1 MANLTS
7 WHEAKQKMESLQRT
21 MTECQR
27 QLKEIE
33 GHVAEFV
40 DNPQNPINVPENI
53 TDTSILY
60 IPTLSD
66 RKHYPMKKEDLDRHF
81 DEVHMPIYFTNEHSC
96 FLFDSILTVL
106 MDMLKFKAMYDDDGN
121 IRPTNN
127 NALYTVYLDTESNI
141 FVATGANNKTMYNTV
156 YFSNQEIANN
166 CAIWLN
172 YKYSLGK
179 YSDK

>member
-7 WHEAKQKMESLQRT
+7 WQEAKQKMESLQRT

-40 DNPQNPINVPENI
+40 DNPQNPINIPEKI
-53 TDTSILY
+53 TDTTILY

-81 DEVHMPIYFTNEHSC
+81 DEIHMPIYFTNEHSC
-96 FLFDSILTVL
+96 YLFDNILTVL

-121 IRPTNN
+121 IRPTT
-127 NALYTVYLDTESNI
+127 AQPLHTVYLNPCCGCFLHSPPRI
-141 FVATGANNKTMYNTV
+141 
-156 YFSNQEIANN
+156 
-166 CAIWLN
+166 
-172 YKYSLGK
+172 
-179 YSDK
+179 

>member
-40 DNPQNPINVPENI
+40 DNPQNPINVQENI

-66 RKHYPMKKEDLDRHF
+66 RKHYPMKKKTL
-81 DEVHMPIYFTNEHSC
+81 IG
-96 FLFDSILTVL
+96 IL
-106 MDMLKFKAMYDDDGN
+106 MKF
-121 IRPTNN
+121 IC
-127 NALYTVYLDTESNI
+127 LYTLLMNIVVSYLIVY
-141 FVATGANNKTMYNTV
+141 
-156 YFSNQEIANN
+156 
-166 CAIWLN
+166 
-172 YKYSLGK
+172 
-179 YSDK
+179 